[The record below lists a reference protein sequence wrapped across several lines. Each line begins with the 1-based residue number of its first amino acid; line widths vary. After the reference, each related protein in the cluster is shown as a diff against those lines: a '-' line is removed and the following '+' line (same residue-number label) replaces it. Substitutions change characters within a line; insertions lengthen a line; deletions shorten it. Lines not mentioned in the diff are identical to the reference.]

1 MLSPIFLGI
10 FKMTKSMYKNNFYPD
25 HISESR
31 HIAAQAAAYNY
42 LYRKSAWARWF
53 RLGAGDAAKSFALL
67 VGWSCALV
75 LCAWAF
81 LFLALSL

>member
-53 RLGAGDAAKSFALL
+53 RFGAGDVAKSFALL
-67 VGWSCALV
+67 VGWSCVLV

>member
-53 RLGAGDAAKSFALL
+53 RFGAGDVAKSFALL